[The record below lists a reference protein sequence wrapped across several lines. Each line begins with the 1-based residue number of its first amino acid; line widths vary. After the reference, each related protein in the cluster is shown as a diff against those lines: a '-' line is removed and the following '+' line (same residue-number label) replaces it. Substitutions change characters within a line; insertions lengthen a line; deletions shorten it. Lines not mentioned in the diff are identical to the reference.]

1 MLSNK
6 TRHTVHQDHAKSMDG
21 AALLWLFLTARI
33 FAVGALRQIYAH
45 HNHFVMESCKP
56 GLGHSKPA
64 NKISPAHHNHR
75 MEAYISCAMA
85 PESRVVHLM
94 GAPTET
100 RHLIVTN
107 EIDALGP
114 PWSIHAGVGI
124 RSYRFIPAMANGNV
138 DFTDMDLLYAEALL

>member
-1 MLSNK
+1 
-6 TRHTVHQDHAKSMDG
+6 
-21 AALLWLFLTARI
+21 
-33 FAVGALRQIYAH
+33 
-45 HNHFVMESCKP
+45 
-56 GLGHSKPA
+56 
-64 NKISPAHHNHR
+64 

-94 GAPTET
+94 GAPTKT

-124 RSYRFIPAMANGNV
+124 RSYRFIPARADGNV

>member
-1 MLSNK
+1 
-6 TRHTVHQDHAKSMDG
+6 
-21 AALLWLFLTARI
+21 
-33 FAVGALRQIYAH
+33 
-45 HNHFVMESCKP
+45 
-56 GLGHSKPA
+56 
-64 NKISPAHHNHR
+64 
-75 MEAYISCAMA
+75 MEAHIYCAMA

-94 GAPTET
+94 GAPTKT

-124 RSYRFIPAMANGNV
+124 RSYRFIPTRADGNV

>member
-56 GLGHSKPA
+56 GLGHPNRKQNQSGTPQPPHGGVYLLRDGSRKPC
-64 NKISPAHHNHR
+64 
-75 MEAYISCAMA
+75 CA
-85 PESRVVHLM
+85 SDGR
-94 GAPTET
+94 
-100 RHLIVTN
+100 TN
-107 EIDALGP
+107 
-114 PWSIHAGVGI
+114 
-124 RSYRFIPAMANGNV
+124 
-138 DFTDMDLLYAEALL
+138 

>member
-1 MLSNK
+1 
-6 TRHTVHQDHAKSMDG
+6 
-21 AALLWLFLTARI
+21 
-33 FAVGALRQIYAH
+33 
-45 HNHFVMESCKP
+45 
-56 GLGHSKPA
+56 
-64 NKISPAHHNHR
+64 

-94 GAPTET
+94 GEPTKT

-114 PWSIHAGVGI
+114 PWSIHAGARI

>member
-1 MLSNK
+1 
-6 TRHTVHQDHAKSMDG
+6 
-21 AALLWLFLTARI
+21 
-33 FAVGALRQIYAH
+33 
-45 HNHFVMESCKP
+45 
-56 GLGHSKPA
+56 
-64 NKISPAHHNHR
+64 

-94 GAPTET
+94 GAPTKT